1 MDSSF
6 EGLSS
11 NENSYIVTDNSNS
24 LNSSNIKILQNNH
37 EQDKKRIE
45 SLRKEKQRW
54 STSMAQ
60 IKRQLAEIEI
70 QEEELQREVCIIE
83 LVFSA

>member
-6 EGLSS
+6 DGMSS
-11 NENSYIVTDNSNS
+11 NENSYIVADNSNS
-24 LNSSNIKILQNNH
+24 INSSNVNVLQNNH

-45 SLRKEKQRW
+45 TLKKEKQRW

-70 QEEELQREVCIIE
+70 QEEELHREV
-83 LVFSA
+83 